1 MLLNYL
7 SLLVGLLYI
16 GMGIF
21 VIIRKTFAVPLETN
35 TAYALSAV
43 LIAYGVFRIVRA
55 IYRLRKKD
63 ETTL

>member
-16 GMGIF
+16 AMGIF

-35 TAYALSAV
+35 TAYGLGIV
-43 LIAYGVFRIVRA
+43 LIAYGLFRIGRA
-55 IYRLRKKD
+55 VYRLRKKD
-63 ETTL
+63 EV